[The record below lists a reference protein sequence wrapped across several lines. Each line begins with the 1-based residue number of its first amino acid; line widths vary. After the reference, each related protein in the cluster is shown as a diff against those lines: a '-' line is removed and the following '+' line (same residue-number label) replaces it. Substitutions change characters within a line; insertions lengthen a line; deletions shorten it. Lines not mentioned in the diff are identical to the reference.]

1 MKYTPDDFTAIYHA
15 TFPHVSK
22 YIHFKVDDLEDAQ
35 EIVQNVYLDFYRY
48 IFAHDKKIENISA
61 YLISMAKNELSHYYK
76 TKSETPL
83 VIDDEENRILEQIP
97 DEQDLE
103 LDVLDRLSSQEIW
116 DIIATMP
123 KLDQQILIAHYRF
136 DLPFSEIA
144 RSLNLPGSTV
154 RSRHL
159 TALETIKS
167 KIKNVDFR

>member
-1 MKYTPDDFTAIYHA
+1 MKYVPDDFTAIYHA

-22 YIHFKVDDLEDAQ
+22 FVHFKVDDLEDAE
-35 EIVQNVYLDFYRY
+35 EIVQNIYLDFYRY

-61 YLISMAKNELSHYYK
+61 YLISMAKNELSRYYK

-83 VIDDEENRILEQIP
+83 VLDDEENRILEQIP

-103 LDVLDRLSSQEIW
+103 FEVLNNLSSQEIW
-116 DIIATMP
+116 DIITTMP
-123 KLDQQILIAHYRF
+123 KLDRQILVAHYRF

-144 RSLNLPGSTV
+144 RSLNLAGSTV

-167 KIKNVDFR
+167 KMKDINFR